1 VLRAILEHGEDDGV
15 IVLDKGTQ
23 EDVELVKAGLN
34 LIVNNYGSPD
44 IDKFLS
50 ETPSNIDSD
59 LREALRLVIYLLKD
73 SGVAYVTFRAKSAL
87 VPGVPRKVWG
97 VGVSTYSKN
106 NARYFGYKFRLDEVV
121 RNILLGYRG

>member
-23 EDVELVKAGLN
+23 EDVELVKAELN
-34 LIVNNYGSPD
+34 VIVNNYGSPD

-50 ETPSNIDSD
+50 EPPNNIDSD

-73 SGVAYVTFRAKSAL
+73 SGVVFVTFRAKSAL

-97 VGVSTYSKN
+97 VAMNTYSKN
-106 NARYFGYKFRLDEVV
+106 KVRYIGYRFRLDEVV
-121 RNILLGYRG
+121 RNILLGYRE

>member
-15 IVLDKGTQ
+15 IALDKGTQ

-73 SGVAYVTFRAKSAL
+73 SGVVFVTFRAKSAL
-87 VPGVPRKVWG
+87 VPGVPRKIWG
-97 VGVSTYSKN
+97 VNVNMYSKN
-106 NARYFGYKFRLDEVV
+106 KVKYYGYRFRLDELV
-121 RNILLGYRG
+121 RNILLGYRE

>member
-34 LIVNNYGSPD
+34 LIVSNYGSPD

-50 ETPSNIDSD
+50 EPPSNIDSD

-97 VGVSTYSKN
+97 VAMNTYSKN
-106 NARYFGYKFRLDEVV
+106 KVRYIGYRFRLDEVV
-121 RNILLGYRG
+121 RNILLGYRE